1 MSCLCPGQE
10 LEWHW
15 DLLSMVGVSCENP
28 QNPPAKAAQG
38 FLPVQ
43 FNSSV
48 GCSLQ
53 FLSQGCF
60 PLGFKSVVS
69 LQGASGSHC
78 WIWLCWCSSVHPH
91 FGKLLFPR
99 PLTALSCCG
108 QLPQAPRATQ
118 GGWGCRLIFI
128 NRAANYAWQ
137 SLGRVA
143 GEHQQLC
150 QDLPGAFSL
159 SLQVSSRSQRGN
171 TALSVPR
178 RSSAR
183 SGSRP
188 SGEPGGLSPQN
199 RAVLGALGS
208 GTGNA
213 VLVSSQTSFPAALNS
228 I

>member
-1 MSCLCPGQE
+1 MAVL
-10 LEWHW
+10 
-15 DLLSMVGVSCENP
+15 
-28 QNPPAKAAQG
+28 
-38 FLPVQ
+38 VQ
-43 FNSSV
+43 FSSPSFWEV
-48 GCSLQ
+48 ALPKAFNCS
-53 FLSQGCF
+53 
-60 PLGFKSVVS
+60 
-69 LQGASGSHC
+69 
-78 WIWLCWCSSVHPH
+78 
-91 FGKLLFPR
+91 KLLW
-99 PLTALSCCG
+99 AA
-108 QLPQAPRATQ
+108 APGTQ
-118 GGWGCRLIFI
+118 SHPGGGRGAGGWGCRLIFI

-137 SLGRVA
+137 SLGRIA

-183 SGSRP
+183 SGSRH
-188 SGEPGGLSPQN
+188 SGEPGGLSPQS

-208 GTGNA
+208 GTGSA

>member
-1 MSCLCPGQE
+1 MCSQHIPRCWCSLSQVFGSSSPEGLLSRALGTGAGGMSCLCPGQE
-10 LEWHW
+10 LEWRW

-118 GGWGCRLIFI
+118 GVREGLEVGAADSSSLTELLIMPGRAWG
-128 NRAANYAWQ
+128 
-137 SLGRVA
+137 G
-143 GEHQQLC
+143 
-150 QDLPGAFSL
+150 
-159 SLQVSSRSQRGN
+159 
-171 TALSVPR
+171 
-178 RSSAR
+178 
-183 SGSRP
+183 
-188 SGEPGGLSPQN
+188 
-199 RAVLGALGS
+199 
-208 GTGNA
+208 
-213 VLVSSQTSFPAALNS
+213 
-228 I
+228 